1 LGLFDF
7 DSGERKKEEGILG
20 KVITVSPV
28 LLSVIYIL
36 GEEHMVLFGVHHE
49 MLLIVL
55 FLNPSMNEIII
66 D

>member
-7 DSGERKKEEGILG
+7 DSGERMKEEGILG

-36 GEEHMVLFGVHHE
+36 GEEHMVLLGVHH
-49 MLLIVL
+49 
-55 FLNPSMNEIII
+55 
-66 D
+66 